1 MREGEEGNSHS
12 PFCAEDKKRWFQS
25 CHLKKVEDDT
35 SILKINKMKH
45 EDVTGDRLAQ
55 RLKMNQQQKREENLG
70 FLIPR
75 PVLCPLGLNAVR
87 KCYQN
92 RSYNNWNYIF

>member
-1 MREGEEGNSHS
+1 MLPVWPFERGGNS
-12 PFCAEDKKRWFQS
+12 
-25 CHLKKVEDDT
+25 T
-35 SILKINKMKH
+35 SVLKINKMKH

-75 PVLCPLGLNAVR
+75 PALCPLSLGMLPENVT
-87 KCYQN
+87 KIGGVIIKLIHFKGGSLS
-92 RSYNNWNYIF
+92 SYLSQ

>member
-1 MREGEEGNSHS
+1 
-12 PFCAEDKKRWFQS
+12 
-25 CHLKKVEDDT
+25 
-35 SILKINKMKH
+35 MKH

-75 PVLCPLGLNAVR
+75 PVLCPLGLNAAR

-92 RSYNNWNYIF
+92 RSYNNWNYIFQGHSLPGYLKYTTVSISNYNLSLPPRLTIYLKYFV